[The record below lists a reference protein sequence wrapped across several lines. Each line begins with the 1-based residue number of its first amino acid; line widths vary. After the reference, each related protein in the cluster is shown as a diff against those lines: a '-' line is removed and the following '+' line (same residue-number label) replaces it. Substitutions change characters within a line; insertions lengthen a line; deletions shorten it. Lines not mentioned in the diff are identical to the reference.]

1 MKRFLFFLVALFVA
15 VAVLAAPARRVPF
28 KVRPSD
34 GTELTVILTGDEA
47 MHYYVTED
55 GKPLVKE
62 ANGDFSYA
70 TFSSE
75 GDFVSTKCLAHD
87 NGSRTA
93 DEIGLISSI
102 DYSLMY
108 AEIKEA
114 SYQRSAKYRAAV
126 QRAASV
132 PTTGDVNVAVLL
144 VEFPD
149 CRFTYKK
156 EDIDRKSVV

>member
-1 MKRFLFFLVALFVA
+1 MVLLVVVA
-15 VAVLAAPARRVPF
+15 AFAAPARRAPF
-28 KVRPSD
+28 KVLQSD
-34 GTELTVILTGDEA
+34 GTLLTVVLTGDEA

-62 ANGDFSYA
+62 DNGDFSYA

-108 AEIKEA
+108 ADIKEA
-114 SYQRSAKYRAAV
+114 SYQRSVKYRAPRVMCIRTRWLMA
-126 QRAASV
+126 
-132 PTTGDVNVAVLL
+132 
-144 VEFPD
+144 
-149 CRFTYKK
+149 
-156 EDIDRKSVV
+156 